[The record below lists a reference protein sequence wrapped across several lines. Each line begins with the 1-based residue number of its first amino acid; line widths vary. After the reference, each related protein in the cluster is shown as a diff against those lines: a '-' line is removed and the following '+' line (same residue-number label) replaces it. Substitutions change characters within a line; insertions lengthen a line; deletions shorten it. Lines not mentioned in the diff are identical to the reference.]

1 MQKTVRTAAAGVWRY
16 ILGETLRDGAQ
27 IRFNGAARSSW
38 HTRKMLQLIR
48 KTIDSAT
55 FAVASPSKLGL
66 TLGLCAG
73 LVLAGCVGSAAA
85 QTPAPAPSDSQS
97 SSQAPAVT
105 AAPGTVAVSKAT
117 AVALTAYTGPKYDN
131 RWEVYGGL
139 NFMNGQAGQNTP
151 VRYNMGGA
159 EVMGTYWLTNKLGIA
174 ADGRFGAGTTPVIS
188 PFYNRVVAMQ
198 TIGSGG
204 IQYRGP
210 KNRYAAIDFHA
221 LAGGTYG
228 DFSYA
233 VNHYPGGSPVS
244 ACPADQTAG
253 QQGNL
258 GLYCNHVAPYG
269 AVGGSID
276 FNESAR
282 LAIRL
287 QPDLTFEHFGTETR
301 EYFAISMGVV
311 YRMGKR

>member
-1 MQKTVRTAAAGVWRY
+1 
-16 ILGETLRDGAQ
+16 
-27 IRFNGAARSSW
+27 
-38 HTRKMLQLIR
+38 MLQPIK
-48 KTIDSAT
+48 KTFDFAT
-55 FAVASPSKLGL
+55 GMVACAMTAGL
-66 TLGLCAG
+66 T
-73 LVLAGCVGSAAA
+73 LVLAGLVGIPRAMA
-85 QTPAPAPSDSQS
+85 QSPSTPPATTPPADSQS
-97 SSQAPAVT
+97 GSQTGSSSSQTRTPV
-105 AAPGTVAVSKAT
+105 AAPGTVAVSQAT
-117 AVALTAYTGPKYDN
+117 AAALAPYTGPKYDN
-131 RWEVYGGL
+131 RWEIYGGV

-151 VRYNMGGA
+151 VRYNMGGIEA
-159 EVMGTYWLTNKLGIA
+159 MGTYWLTRKFGVV

-188 PFYNRVVAMQ
+188 PFYNRVVVMQ

-221 LAGGTYG
+221 LGGGTYG

-233 VNHYPGGSPVS
+233 VSHYPGGSPVS
-244 ACPADQTAG
+244 ACAADERLG

-287 QPDLTFEHFGTETR
+287 QPDLTFEHFGTELR

>member
-1 MQKTVRTAAAGVWRY
+1 
-16 ILGETLRDGAQ
+16 
-27 IRFNGAARSSW
+27 
-38 HTRKMLQLIR
+38 MLQLIK
-48 KTIDSAT
+48 KTKDFAT
-55 FAVASPSKLGL
+55 GAVASPSKLGM
-66 TLGLCAG
+66 TLGLAAG
-73 LVLAGCVGSAAA
+73 LVIAGCVGTGAARA
-85 QTPAPAPSDSQS
+85 QDPATTPTQTPATSDSQS
-97 SSQAPAVT
+97 SSQTPAPT
-105 AAPGTVAVSKAT
+105 AAPGTVAVTRAT
-117 AVALTAYTGPKYDN
+117 QAALAPYTGPKYDN

-159 EVMGTYWLTNKLGIA
+159 EVMGTYWLGDGKHGVLSKLGIA

-188 PFYNRVVAMQ
+188 PFYNRVVVMQ

-210 KNRYAAIDFHA
+210 KNRYAAIDFHV
-221 LAGGTYG
+221 LGGGTYG

-233 VNHYPGGSPVS
+233 VSHYPGGSPVS
-244 ACPADQTAG
+244 ACPADQTVS

-276 FNESAR
+276 FNESAK
-282 LAIRL
+282 LAVRL
-287 QPDLTFEHFGTETR
+287 QPDLTFEHFGNETR

-311 YRMGKR
+311 YRLGKK

>member
-1 MQKTVRTAAAGVWRY
+1 
-16 ILGETLRDGAQ
+16 
-27 IRFNGAARSSW
+27 
-38 HTRKMLQLIR
+38 MLQLIR
-48 KTIDSAT
+48 KTLHSVTTVTCTMAFGVLLSLTIDGYVGT
-55 FAVASPSKLGL
+55 PIAS
-66 TLGLCAG
+66 
-73 LVLAGCVGSAAA
+73 A
-85 QTPAPAPSDSQS
+85 QTPSPAAPASPPTSQTA
-97 SSQAPAVT
+97 APL
-105 AAPGTVAVSKAT
+105 AAPGTVAVTRSA
-117 AVALTAYTGPKYDN
+117 AAALAPYTGPKYDN

-159 EVMGTYWLTNKLGIA
+159 ELMGTYWLTSKLGVV
-174 ADGRFGAGTTPVIS
+174 ADGRFGAVTTPVIS

-210 KNRYAAIDFHA
+210 KNRYAAVDFHA

-228 DFSYA
+228 DYSYA

-244 ACPADQTAG
+244 ACPADQNAG

-258 GLYCNHVAPYG
+258 GLYCNHIAPYG

-276 FNESAR
+276 FNESAKI
-282 LAIRL
+282 AIRL
-287 QPDLTFEHFGTETR
+287 QPDLTFEHLGTELR
-301 EYFAISMGVV
+301 EYFAISAGVV